1 MENFLNNI
9 RRLIGKVP
17 FLRDAVAMYFCM
29 MDRGTPA
36 WAKAVIMSAL
46 AYFLLPMDA
55 IPDMTPI
62 VGFGDDAGAIATA
75 MKKVSD
81 WMTRGHYQRA
91 DEFFRMNKEDE

>member
-1 MENFLNNI
+1 MDNFLDNV

-29 MDRGTPA
+29 TDSGTPA
-36 WAKAVIMSAL
+36 WAKTIIMSAL

-55 IPDMTPI
+55 IPDMLP
-62 VGFGDDAGAIATA
+62 VGFMDDAGAIATA

-91 DEFFRMNKEDE
+91 DEFFRMNREE